1 MDMDTESDLET
12 KASFSPDRP
21 MTYGEFMS
29 AFDEF
34 KASNED
40 RLAQIER
47 RGVADPLTEDKQ
59 ARIDAA
65 IQRQLDRQQQQ
76 INELTLKNSRPAFA
90 RDGAGASTSAFAA
103 REHKAAFEA
112 YVRRGDSGALRALE
126 VKALSAGS
134 GPDGGYLVPPEVEQA
149 IGRRLAAISPIRS
162 LASVRVVSAN
172 VYKKPFR
179 TSGPAV
185 GWVGETDARPQTN
198 SPVLD
203 ELNFP
208 VMELY
213 AMPAATP
220 TLLDDAAVNID
231 EWIAS
236 EVELAFAAQEGTA
249 FVTGDGAAKPKGFL
263 SYPTAANDSWLWSK
277 IGYIAT
283 GVAGNWPAANPSDVL
298 VDLVYSLKAGY
309 RQNGVFVMNR
319 KTQSAIRKFKDTIGQ
334 YLWQPPAQAGGRA
347 SLLTFP
353 VIESE
358 DMPDIGTDT
367 LAIAFGDFMRGYL
380 VVDRAGVSVLRD
392 PYSAKPYVL
401 FYTTK
406 RVGGGVQDFDAIKL
420 LKFGAS

>member
-1 MDMDTESDLET
+1 MDIDTESELET

-21 MTYGEFMS
+21 MTHGEFMS

-47 RGVADPLTEDKQ
+47 RGAADPLTEDKQ

-76 INELTLKNSRPAFA
+76 INELTLKQARPAFA
-90 RDGAGASTSAFAA
+90 RDGASASSFAA
-103 REHKAAFEA
+103 REHKAAFDA
-112 YVRRGDSGALRALE
+112 YVRRGDSAALRELE

-134 GPDGGYLVPPEVEQA
+134 GPDGGYLVPAEVEHA

-172 VYKKPFR
+172 VYKKPFM

-236 EVELAFAAQEGTA
+236 EVELAFATQEGSA
-249 FVTGDGAAKPKGFL
+249 FVTGDGVNKPKGFL
-263 SYPTAANDSWLWSK
+263 SYTTVANDSWQWSK

-283 GVAGNWPAANPSDVL
+283 GAAGNWPASNPSDVL
-298 VDLVYSLKAGY
+298 VDLIYSLKAGY

-319 KTQSAIRKFKDTIGQ
+319 KTQSAIRKFKDTTGQ

-358 DMPDIGTDT
+358 DMPDIGTDA
-367 LAIAFGDFMRGYL
+367 LAIAFGDFVRGYL

-420 LKFGAS
+420 LKFAAS

>member
-1 MDMDTESDLET
+1 MDMDMESELET

-21 MTYGEFMS
+21 MTHGEFMS

-47 RGVADPLTEDKQ
+47 RGAADPLTEDKQ

-65 IQRQLDRQQQQ
+65 LQRQLDRQQQQ
-76 INELTLKNSRPAFA
+76 INELTLKQARPAFA
-90 RDGAGASTSAFAA
+90 RDGASASSFAA
-103 REHKAAFEA
+103 REHKAAFDA
-112 YVRRGDSGALRALE
+112 YVRRGDSAALRELE
-126 VKALSAGS
+126 IKALSAGS
-134 GPDGGYLVPPEVEQA
+134 GPDGGYLVPPEVEHA

-172 VYKKPFR
+172 VYKKPFM

-236 EVELAFAAQEGTA
+236 EVELAFATQEGTA
-249 FVTGDGAAKPKGFL
+249 FVTGDGVNKPKGFL
-263 SYPTAANDSWLWSK
+263 SYTTVANDSWQWSK
-277 IGYIAT
+277 LGYIAT
-283 GVAGNWPAANPSDVL
+283 GVAGNWPVSNPSDVL
-298 VDLVYSLKAGY
+298 VDLIYSLKAGY

-319 KTQSAIRKFKDTIGQ
+319 KTQSAIRKFKDTTGQ

-358 DMPDIGTDT
+358 DMPDIGTDAF
-367 LAIAFGDFMRGYL
+367 AIAFGDFIRGYL
-380 VVDRAGVSVLRD
+380 VVDRTGVRVLRD

-420 LKFGAS
+420 LKFAAS

>member
-47 RGVADPLTEDKQ
+47 RGAADPLTEDKQ

-76 INELTLKNSRPAFA
+76 INELTLKQARPAFA
-90 RDGAGASTSAFAA
+90 RDGASASSFAA
-103 REHKAAFEA
+103 RERKAAFEA
-112 YVRRGDSGALRALE
+112 YVRRGDSAALRELE
-126 VKALSAGS
+126 VKALSVGS

-172 VYKKPFR
+172 VYKKPFM

-236 EVELAFAAQEGTA
+236 EVELAFATQEGTA
-249 FVTGDGAAKPKGFL
+249 FVTGDGVNKPKGFL
-263 SYPTAANDSWLWSK
+263 SYTTVANEL
-277 IGYIAT
+277 
-283 GVAGNWPAANPSDVL
+283 VAVEQDRLFRDRRGRRVPCI
-298 VDLVYSLKAGY
+298 
-309 RQNGVFVMNR
+309 
-319 KTQSAIRKFKDTIGQ
+319 QSFR
-334 YLWQPPAQAGGRA
+334 
-347 SLLTFP
+347 
-353 VIESE
+353 
-358 DMPDIGTDT
+358 
-367 LAIAFGDFMRGYL
+367 
-380 VVDRAGVSVLRD
+380 RAGRPHLFAEGRLSPERRVRDEPQDAERDPQVQGHDRPVSVAAAGAGRRAREPAHLPGD
-392 PYSAKPYVL
+392 
-401 FYTTK
+401 
-406 RVGGGVQDFDAIKL
+406 RVGGHARHRDGRICDRFRRFHPRLSRGRPRRRQRAARSLQRQALRAVLHHQARGRRRAGF
-420 LKFGAS
+420 

>member
-1 MDMDTESDLET
+1 MDMDMESELET

-21 MTYGEFMS
+21 MTHGEFMS

-47 RGVADPLTEDKQ
+47 RGAADPLTEDKQ

-65 IQRQLDRQQQQ
+65 LQRQLDRQQQQ
-76 INELTLKNSRPAFA
+76 INELTLKQARPAFA
-90 RDGAGASTSAFAA
+90 RDGASASSFAA
-103 REHKAAFEA
+103 REHKAAFDA
-112 YVRRGDSGALRALE
+112 YVRRGDSAALRELE
-126 VKALSAGS
+126 IKALSAGS
-134 GPDGGYLVPPEVEQA
+134 GPDGGYLVPPEVEHA

-172 VYKKPFR
+172 VYKKPFM

-236 EVELAFAAQEGTA
+236 EVELAFATQEGTA
-249 FVTGDGAAKPKGFL
+249 FVTGDGVNKPKGFL
-263 SYPTAANDSWLWSK
+263 SYTTVANDSWQWSK
-277 IGYIAT
+277 LGYIAT
-283 GVAGNWPAANPSDVL
+283 GVAGNWPVSNPSDVL
-298 VDLVYSLKAGY
+298 VDLIYSLKAGY

-319 KTQSAIRKFKDTIGQ
+319 KTQSAIRKFKDTTGQ

-358 DMPDIGTDT
+358 DMPDIGTDAF
-367 LAIAFGDFMRGYL
+367 AIAFGDFIRGYL

-420 LKFGAS
+420 LKFAAS

>member
-1 MDMDTESDLET
+1 MDIDTESELET

-21 MTYGEFMS
+21 MTHGEFMS

-47 RGVADPLTEDKQ
+47 RGAADPLTEDKQ

-76 INELTLKNSRPAFA
+76 INELTLKQARPAFA
-90 RDGAGASTSAFAA
+90 RDGASASSFAA
-103 REHKAAFEA
+103 REHKAAFDA
-112 YVRRGDSGALRALE
+112 YVRRGDSAALRELE

-134 GPDGGYLVPPEVEQA
+134 GPDGGYLVPAEVEHA

-172 VYKKPFR
+172 VYKKPFM

-236 EVELAFAAQEGTA
+236 EVELAFATQEGSA
-249 FVTGDGAAKPKGFL
+249 FVTGDGVNKPKGFL
-263 SYPTAANDSWLWSK
+263 SYTTVANDSWQWSK

-283 GVAGNWPAANPSDVL
+283 GAAGNWPASNPSDVL
-298 VDLVYSLKAGY
+298 VDLIYSLKAGY

-319 KTQSAIRKFKDTIGQ
+319 KTQSAIRKFKDTTGH

-358 DMPDIGTDT
+358 DMPDIGTDA
-367 LAIAFGDFMRGYL
+367 LAIAFGDFVRGYL

-420 LKFGAS
+420 LKFAAS